1 MNCKLPCCPAGIIAL
16 VSRVSIGLSLLFVGL
31 VHYMTFTSFLGMV
44 TEDLGYWPIAALGTV
59 WAYVLP
65 ALMIVGGA
73 LLVLGMFEDIAVWAA
88 SLAIGSI
95 PAGMLFK
102 SVLSGVPLSTTMTP
116 AINALFWL
124 VALIL
129 VVKLQSCCC
138 EGDGSCCAK
147 K

>member
-1 MNCKLPCCPAGIIAL
+1 MNCKLPCCPVGIIAL
-16 VSRVSIGLSLLFVGL
+16 VSRVSIGFSLLCVGL

-44 TEDLGYWPIAALGTV
+44 TEDLGYWPVTALGTV

-95 PAGMLFK
+95 PAGMLLK
-102 SVLSGVPLSTTMTP
+102 SVLSGVPLSTTMPP

-138 EGDGSCCAK
+138 TGENCGAK

>member
-1 MNCKLPCCPAGIIAL
+1 MNYKLPCCPVGIVAL
-16 VSRVSIGLSLLFVGL
+16 MARVSIGLSLLFVGL
-31 VHYMTFTSFLGMV
+31 VHYMTFTSFSAMV
-44 TEDLGYWPIAALGTV
+44 TEDLGYWPVTALGTV
-59 WAYVLP
+59 WAYVVP

-73 LLVLGMFEDIAVWAA
+73 LLVLGMFSDIAVWAA

-95 PAGMLFK
+95 PAGMLLK
-102 SVLSGVPLSTTMTP
+102 SVLAGVPLATTMPP
-116 AINALFWL
+116 AINALIWL

-138 EGDGSCCAK
+138 EGNGSCCAK